1 MMKDRRNRDS
11 NKSSGNDDVVIG
23 KNAVLE
29 ALSAKIP
36 AKELYIQ
43 KDGIVDE
50 KVKAAIN
57 LAKAQDVTIK
67 EFPRRGLDDL
77 AGSKHHQGVLLK
89 TKPFNYTPIDRIF
102 KIAQKPALIIAIDGI
117 TDPQNLGA
125 IIRSAAA
132 FGVVAVVIPERRNA
146 SIGGSV
152 WKSSAGAAARIPIAQ
167 VTNLVNIMNQ
177 AKENDYFVIGLDGD
191 GEANFEN
198 FKLYDQSLFLIV
210 GSEGKGISRLVR
222 EKCDQI
228 LSIQITNKVESLNA
242 SVATAIA
249 LHQISSKR

>member
-57 LAKAQDVTIK
+57 LAKAQDVAIK

-102 KIAQKPALIIAIDGI
+102 KIAQKP
-117 TDPQNLGA
+117 
-125 IIRSAAA
+125 
-132 FGVVAVVIPERRNA
+132 E
-146 SIGGSV
+146 IGRAHV
-152 WKSSAGAAARIPIAQ
+152 
-167 VTNLVNIMNQ
+167 
-177 AKENDYFVIGLDGD
+177 
-191 GEANFEN
+191 
-198 FKLYDQSLFLIV
+198 
-210 GSEGKGISRLVR
+210 
-222 EKCDQI
+222 
-228 LSIQITNKVESLNA
+228 
-242 SVATAIA
+242 
-249 LHQISSKR
+249 